1 LRRSAVT
8 RWRTSTPTSWIAG
21 SISVRCPRRSAWH
34 GSGRPS
40 SLAVRRPLL
49 RQRVRPHRCRHVAQG
64 PS

>member
-1 LRRSAVT
+1 
-8 RWRTSTPTSWIAG
+8 
-21 SISVRCPRRSAWH
+21 VRCPRRSAWH
-34 GSGRPS
+34 GPGRPS